1 MLWAEQ
7 LSRRQGKKLNVNCIS
22 RNSQL
27 GEGERGESQ
36 DQRGQSVRRTG
47 ARDEQGSGG
56 VG

>member
-22 RNSQL
+22 RNSQP

-36 DQRGQSVRRTG
+36 DQRGQSVRTG
-47 ARDEQGSGG
+47 ARDEQGSDG